1 MKSFIEKK
9 SYLTDEEINELLY
22 YYQQGIDVG
31 KEDTTLTIINNLIK
45 LNIDKNSISKIV
57 NISESK
63 LNQLLN

>member
-45 LNIDKNSISKIV
+45 LNIDKNTISKIV

>member
-1 MKSFIEKK
+1 MKNFIEKK

-45 LNIDKNSISKIV
+45 LNIDKNTISKIV

>member
-1 MKSFIEKK
+1 MKNFIEKK

-45 LNIDKNSISKIV
+45 LNIDNNTISKIV